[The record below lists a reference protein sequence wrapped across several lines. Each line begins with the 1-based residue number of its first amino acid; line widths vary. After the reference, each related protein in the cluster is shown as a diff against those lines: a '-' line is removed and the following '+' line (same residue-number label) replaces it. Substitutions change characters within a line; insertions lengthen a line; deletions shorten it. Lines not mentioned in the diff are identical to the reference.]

1 MLVRINEKNNPVIR
15 IKSTLTTISKNP
27 VQNIAIKIPKPNL
40 TKILPVIAKI
50 QAVVADKI
58 LLIKLALNPKI
69 PAPPL
74 TINQNLLTEI
84 KALQRLPAHLVQVQG
99 NAH

>member
-1 MLVRINEKNNPVIR
+1 MLVRINEKNNPLIR
-15 IKSTLTTISKNP
+15 IKSALTTISKNP
-27 VQNIAIKIPKPNL
+27 VQNIAIKIPIPHL

-50 QAVVADKI
+50 QALKPHQM
-58 LLIKLALNPKI
+58 LLINLALNPKI